1 MCVYVNSS
9 ANTALQRLRC
19 SCSRPIHEPTIRGT
33 FFARTQWL
41 TATHKHA
48 HSHSQTRPTAVQQ
61 RQMRLNDQ
69 PRTIE
74 AARMTW
80 RESVVRALE
89 QQPSWLLGGGKLRDY
104 QLDGLNWL
112 IYSWATNHNAILA
125 DEMGLGKTIQCVAM
139 VGEP

>member
-1 MCVYVNSS
+1 
-9 ANTALQRLRC
+9 
-19 SCSRPIHEPTIRGT
+19 
-33 FFARTQWL
+33 
-41 TATHKHA
+41 
-48 HSHSQTRPTAVQQ
+48 
-61 RQMRLNDQ
+61 
-69 PRTIE
+69 
-74 AARMTW
+74 MTW

-139 VGEP
+139 VGEPHTSPTESDWVAGGGSERRMCCMSGLPVSRERCCACWKLQ